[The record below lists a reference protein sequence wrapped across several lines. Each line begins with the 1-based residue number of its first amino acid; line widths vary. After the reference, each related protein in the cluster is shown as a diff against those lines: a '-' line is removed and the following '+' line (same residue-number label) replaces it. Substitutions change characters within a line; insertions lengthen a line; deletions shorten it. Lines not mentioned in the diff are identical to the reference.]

1 MPSDE
6 TGMHS
11 WESGRG
17 REHVG
22 DVEPAASQLAELV
35 RSPTDTMSP
44 TPHALPVAFQRSY
57 GGATDQAAAVRAD
70 LAQVAEDFPVADGLV
85 LLASELSTNAMMHSR
100 SGLPGQ
106 TFTVRAELR
115 PGRYAW
121 LEVEDQGG
129 EWVSRESD
137 DEHWRAAIARHL
149 TLPAPTLE
157 PVGGEIVPRGG
168 VRT

>member
-1 MPSDE
+1 
-6 TGMHS
+6 MHS

-100 SGLPGQ
+100 SGLPGRRSP
-106 TFTVRAELR
+106 FGPSFALAGM
-115 PGRYAW
+115 PGSKSRIKAASGSAANPTMRI
-121 LEVEDQGG
+121 GG
-129 EWVSRESD
+129 
-137 DEHWRAAIARHL
+137 
-149 TLPAPTLE
+149 PQ
-157 PVGGEIVPRGG
+157 
-168 VRT
+168 